1 MNVALAVVALPPALA
16 LGSFLNV
23 VAARLPEGRSLVS
36 PPSSCGGCGAR
47 IAWRDNVPVLSYL
60 LLRGRCRSCS
70 ARFGPRYLAVE
81 LLTAVLV
88 AACFLRFGLT
98 ADAFVA
104 ALFVSVL
111 VVLSAI
117 DFERRI
123 LPDKIVLPSF
133 AVVLAAQVALH
144 PDRTVEWVAASLGAS
159 LFLFLALLAHPR
171 GMGMGDVKLCLLLGA
186 MLGWDVAV
194 ALMIGMLAALVPAF
208 VLLARHG
215 AAARKMGIPFGP
227 FLAFGAVVALFAGG
241 RLLDAYLGTF

>member
-1 MNVALAVVALPPALA
+1 MNVALAFVALPPALA

-36 PPSSCGGCGAR
+36 PPSSCGGCGTR

-60 LLRGRCRSCS
+60 LLRGRCRSCGV
-70 ARFGPRYLAVE
+70 RFGPRYLAVE
-81 LLTAVLV
+81 LLTAALV

-123 LPDKIVLPSF
+123 LPDKIVLPS
-133 AVVLAAQVALH
+133 AALVLGAQIALH
-144 PDRTVEWVAASLGAS
+144 PGQSVEWVAASLGAS
-159 LFLFLALLAHPR
+159 LFLFLALLAYPR

-194 ALMIGMLAALVPAF
+194 ALMVGMLAALVPAF

-227 FLAFGAVVALFAGG
+227 FLAFGAVIALFVGE
-241 RLLDAYLGTF
+241 RLMDAYLGTF